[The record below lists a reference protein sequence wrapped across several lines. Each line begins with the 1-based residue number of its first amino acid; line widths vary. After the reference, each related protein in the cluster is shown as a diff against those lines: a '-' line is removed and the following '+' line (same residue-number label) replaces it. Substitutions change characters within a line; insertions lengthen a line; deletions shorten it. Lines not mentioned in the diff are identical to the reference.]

1 MSTALTP
8 KPVQNLTASVDSH
21 KPSVTLKWDTPANAG
36 CAGDVTSYEVHFWDK
51 EKGCYNETT
60 VNGSSTTAIITR
72 ETGLRPLTETSFEV
86 RACSGDDDVSSEWR
100 TVTTFVGMF
109 R

>member
-8 KPVQNLTASVDSH
+8 KPVKNLTASVDSH
-21 KPSVTLKWDTPANAG
+21 KPSVTLKWDAPANAG
-36 CAGDVTSYEVHFWDK
+36 CAGDVTSYEIRFW
-51 EKGCYNETT
+51 EKGCYKETT

-72 ETGLRPLTETSFEV
+72 ETGLRPLTETSFQV
-86 RACSGDDDVSSEWR
+86 RAHSGDDVCPEWR